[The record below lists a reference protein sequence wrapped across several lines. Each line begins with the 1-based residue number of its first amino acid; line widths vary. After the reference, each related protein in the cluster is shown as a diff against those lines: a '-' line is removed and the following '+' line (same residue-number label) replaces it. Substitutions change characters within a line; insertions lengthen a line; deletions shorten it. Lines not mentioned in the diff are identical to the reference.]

1 VRGRFLSLILLD
13 RVRDEIHESKKLNV
27 HLYNSIKK
35 SLYKPA
41 AFFKGFLFPL
51 AEVSLFSLQHLPLV
65 LTDTT

>member
-1 VRGRFLSLILLD
+1 MRGRFLSLILLD

>member
-1 VRGRFLSLILLD
+1 M
-13 RVRDEIHESKKLNV
+13 RDEIHESKKLNV

-51 AEVSLFSLQHLPLV
+51 AEVHTILPTLLSYSAV
-65 LTDTT
+65 STDQ

>member
-1 VRGRFLSLILLD
+1 LSSILLD

-51 AEVSLFSLQHLPLV
+51 AEVWSSCLVSLLSLLR
-65 LTDTT
+65 